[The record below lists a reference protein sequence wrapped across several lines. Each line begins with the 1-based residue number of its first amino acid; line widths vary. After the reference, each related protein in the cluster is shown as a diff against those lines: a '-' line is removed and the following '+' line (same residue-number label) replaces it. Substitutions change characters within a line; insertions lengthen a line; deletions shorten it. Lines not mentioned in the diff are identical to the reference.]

1 MVPLPMYINMSVQEK
16 IRNHPKWSDLVEL
29 VKKLSYLKGNDD
41 EFTLASGRTSS
52 HFFDMK
58 PLMMDPRG
66 ATLLAEIMEVY
77 LDELE
82 PDFVGG
88 LELGAVPLT
97 AIAIT
102 GNANSQ
108 KGSKRK
114 GFMVRKE
121 PKGRGGRKTSNPPGI
136 EGYSLEKGGG
146 IVVLEDVTTTGGSA
160 IKAVKMIT
168 SETKCN
174 VLGVLAILDREEG
187 GKQAFSDA
195 GIPFESLLKLSDIA
209 E

>member
-1 MVPLPMYINMSVQEK
+1 MHINMNLQDK
-16 IRNHPKWSDLVEL
+16 IRNHPKWIELVEQ
-29 VKKLSYLKGNDD
+29 VKKLSYLKGEEN

-58 PLMMDPRG
+58 PLMMDPLG
-66 ATLLAEIMEVY
+66 SLLLAELMEVY

-82 PDFVGG
+82 PEFVGG

-102 GNANSQ
+102 GNAKSP
-108 KGSKRK
+108 KGAKRK

-136 EGYSLEKGGG
+136 EGSSLINGGN
-146 IVVLEDVTTTGGSA
+146 IVILEDVTTTGGSA
-160 IKAVKMIT
+160 IKAVKMISST
-168 SETKCN
+168 TDCN
-174 VLGVLAILDREEG
+174 VVGVLAILDREEG
-187 GKQAFSDA
+187 GKEAFLEA
-195 GIPFESLLKLSDIA
+195 EIPFESLLTLSDITG
-209 E
+209 

>member
-1 MVPLPMYINMSVQEK
+1 MNINMSVSEK
-16 IRNHPKWSDLVEL
+16 IRNHQSWPRLVEM
-29 VKKLSYLKGNDD
+29 VKKVSYLEGSEN
-41 EFTLASGRTSS
+41 EFTLASGRKSR

-58 PLMMDPRG
+58 PLMMDPEG
-66 ATLLAEIMEVY
+66 STLLAELMEIY
-77 LDELE
+77 LDDLE

-102 GNANSQ
+102 GNAKST

-136 EGYSLEKGGG
+136 EGTSLAEGGK

-160 IKAVKMIT
+160 IKAVKMIK
-168 SETKCN
+168 SETDCEI
-174 VLGVLAILDREEG
+174 LGVLAILDREEG
-187 GKQAFSDA
+187 GKEAFNDA
-195 GIPFESLLKLSDIA
+195 GIPFESLLNLSDIA
-209 E
+209 G

>member
-1 MVPLPMYINMSVQEK
+1 MNINMSVSEK
-16 IRNHPKWSDLVEL
+16 IRNHQSWPRLVQM
-29 VKKLSYLKGNDD
+29 VKKVSYLEGSEN
-41 EFTLASGRTSS
+41 EFTLASGPKSR

-58 PLMMDPRG
+58 PLMMDPEG
-66 ATLLAEIMEVY
+66 STLLAELMEIY
-77 LDELE
+77 LDDLE

-102 GNANSQ
+102 GNAKSK

-136 EGYSLEKGGG
+136 EGTSLANGGK

-160 IKAVKMIT
+160 IKAVKMIK
-168 SETKCN
+168 SETNCDI
-174 VLGVLAILDREEG
+174 LGVLAILDREEG
-187 GKQAFSDA
+187 GKKAFNDA
-195 GIPFESLLKLSDIA
+195 GIPFESLLNLSDIA
-209 E
+209 G

>member
-1 MVPLPMYINMSVQEK
+1 MSVSEK
-16 IRNHPKWSDLVEL
+16 IRNHQSWPRLVEM
-29 VKKLSYLKGNDD
+29 VKKVSYLEGSEN
-41 EFTLASGRTSS
+41 EFTLASGRKSR

-58 PLMMDPRG
+58 PLMMDPEG
-66 ATLLAEIMEVY
+66 STLLAELMEIY
-77 LDELE
+77 LDDLE

-102 GNANSQ
+102 GNAKST

-136 EGYSLEKGGG
+136 EGTSLAEGGK

-160 IKAVKMIT
+160 IKAVKMIK
-168 SETKCN
+168 SETNCEI
-174 VLGVLAILDREEG
+174 LGVLAILDREEG
-187 GKQAFSDA
+187 GKEAFNDA
-195 GIPFESLLKLSDIA
+195 GIPFESLLNLSDIA
-209 E
+209 G

>member
-1 MVPLPMYINMSVQEK
+1 MNINMSVSEK
-16 IRNHPKWSDLVEL
+16 IRNHQSWPRLVEM
-29 VKKLSYLKGNDD
+29 VKKLSYLEGSEN
-41 EFTLASGRTSS
+41 EFTLASGRKSR

-58 PLMMDPRG
+58 PLMMDPEG
-66 ATLLAEIMEVY
+66 STLLAELMEIY
-77 LDELE
+77 LDDLE

-102 GNANSQ
+102 GNAKSK

-136 EGYSLEKGGG
+136 EGASLADGGK

-160 IKAVKMIT
+160 IKAVKMIK
-168 SETKCN
+168 SETNCDI
-174 VLGVLAILDREEG
+174 LGVLAILDREEG
-187 GKQAFSDA
+187 GKEAFNDA
-195 GIPFESLLKLSDIA
+195 GIPFESLLNLSDIA
-209 E
+209 G

>member
-1 MVPLPMYINMSVQEK
+1 MNLQGK
-16 IRNHPKWSDLVEL
+16 IRNHPRWCELVEL
-29 VKKLSYLKGNDD
+29 VKKVSYLKGDDD

-58 PLMMDPRG
+58 PLMMDPHG
-66 ATLLAEIMEVY
+66 AILLAELMEVY

-82 PDFVGG
+82 PEFVGG

-102 GNANSQ
+102 GNAKSS

-136 EGYSLEKGGG
+136 EGTSLANGGN

-160 IKAVKMIT
+160 IKAVKMIAST
-168 SETKCN
+168 TNCN
-174 VLGVLAILDREEG
+174 VVGVLAILDREEG
-187 GKQAFSDA
+187 GKEAFLDA

-209 E
+209 G

>member
-1 MVPLPMYINMSVQEK
+1 MNINMSVSEK
-16 IRNHPKWSDLVEL
+16 IRNHQSWPRLVEM
-29 VKKLSYLKGNDD
+29 VKKLSYLEGSEN
-41 EFTLASGRTSS
+41 EFTLASGRKSR

-58 PLMMDPRG
+58 PLMMDPEG
-66 ATLLAEIMEVY
+66 STLLAELIEIY
-77 LDELE
+77 LDDLE

-102 GNANSQ
+102 GNAKSK

-136 EGYSLEKGGG
+136 EGASLADGGK

-160 IKAVKMIT
+160 IKAVKMIKSKT
-168 SETKCN
+168 NCDI
-174 VLGVLAILDREEG
+174 LGVLAILDREEG
-187 GKQAFSDA
+187 GKEAFNDA
-195 GIPFESLLKLSDIA
+195 GIPFESLLNLSDIA
-209 E
+209 G

>member
-1 MVPLPMYINMSVQEK
+1 
-16 IRNHPKWSDLVEL
+16 
-29 VKKLSYLKGNDD
+29 
-41 EFTLASGRTSS
+41 
-52 HFFDMK
+52 MK
-58 PLMMDPRG
+58 PLMMDPEG
-66 ATLLAEIMEVY
+66 STLLAELMEIY
-77 LDELE
+77 LDDLE

-102 GNANSQ
+102 GNAKST

-136 EGYSLEKGGG
+136 EGASLADGGK

-160 IKAVKMIT
+160 IKAVKMIKSKT
-168 SETKCN
+168 NCDI
-174 VLGVLAILDREEG
+174 LGVLAILDREEG
-187 GKQAFSDA
+187 GKEAFNNA
-195 GIPFESLLKLSDIA
+195 GIPFESLLNLSDIA
-209 E
+209 G

>member
-1 MVPLPMYINMSVQEK
+1 MYINMSVQDK
-16 IRNHPKWSDLVEL
+16 IRNHPRWEELVEM
-29 VKKLSYLKGNDD
+29 VKMLSYLKGDDD

-66 ATLLAEIMEVY
+66 AILLAELMEVY

-102 GNANSQ
+102 GNAKSS

-136 EGYSLEKGGG
+136 EGYSLASGGD

-168 SETKCN
+168 STTKCN

-187 GKQAFSDA
+187 GEQAFSNA

>member
-1 MVPLPMYINMSVQEK
+1 MNINMSVSEK
-16 IRNHPKWSDLVEL
+16 IRNHQSWPRLVEM
-29 VKKLSYLKGNDD
+29 VKKVSYLEGSEN
-41 EFTLASGRTSS
+41 EFTLASGRKSR

-58 PLMMDPRG
+58 PLMMDPEG
-66 ATLLAEIMEVY
+66 STLLAELMEIY
-77 LDELE
+77 LDDLE

-102 GNANSQ
+102 GNAKST

-136 EGYSLEKGGG
+136 EGTSLAEGGK

-160 IKAVKMIT
+160 IKAVKMIK
-168 SETKCN
+168 SETNCEI
-174 VLGVLAILDREEG
+174 LGVLAILDREEG
-187 GKQAFSDA
+187 GKEAFNDA
-195 GIPFESLLKLSDIA
+195 GIPFESLLNLSDIA
-209 E
+209 G

>member
-1 MVPLPMYINMSVQEK
+1 MTVREE
-16 IRNHPKWSDLVEL
+16 IRNHTRWLELVEL
-29 VKKLSYLKGNDD
+29 VRNLSYLKGEEG
-41 EFTLASGRTSS
+41 EFTLASGRKSS

-58 PLMMDPRG
+58 PLMMNPQG
-66 ATLLAEIMEVY
+66 AQVLADLMEIY
-77 LDELE
+77 LDKLN
-82 PDFVGG
+82 PKFIGG

-102 GNANSQ
+102 GNANSP
-108 KGSKRK
+108 KGRKRK

-136 EGYSLEKGGG
+136 EGSSLQEGGE

-160 IKAVKMIT
+160 IKAVEMIVA
-168 SETKCN
+168 ETTCK
-174 VLGVLAILDREEG
+174 VIGVLAILDREEG
-187 GKQAFSDA
+187 GEEAFQKA

-209 E
+209 G